1 MNTGPLWSSC
11 LTQVFWLLHFL
22 CFESERRE
30 QGVDVN
36 QLQPSVLENDTNME
50 CHLSVFSGS
59 FQMRVSAIENHV
71 DEANFTAL
79 KSMFAPRVMW

>member
-1 MNTGPLWSSC
+1 M
-11 LTQVFWLLHFL
+11 
-22 CFESERRE
+22 
-30 QGVDVN
+30 DVN

-71 DEANFTAL
+71 DKANFTAL
-79 KSMFAPRVMW
+79 KSMFAPRVM